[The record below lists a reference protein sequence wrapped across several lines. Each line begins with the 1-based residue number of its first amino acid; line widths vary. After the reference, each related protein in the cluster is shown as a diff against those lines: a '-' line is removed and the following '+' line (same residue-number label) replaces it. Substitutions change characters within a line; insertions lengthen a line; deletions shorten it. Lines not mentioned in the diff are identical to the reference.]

1 MGVVRTC
8 AQDDCKW
15 KGEGEGWR
23 PPGSEKGVFVTLTRT
38 FSHALTHP
46 HPFTHLTPLT
56 PPSAR
61 AHRSIMQQ
69 AVGMAM
75 TDRARA
81 ATSRILSC
89 TSLSRH
95 GEKKKETQR
104 RNILGPSCP
113 RPQVPE
119 YHLQETRE
127 EKTEG
132 EKTDHIKKM
141 HIKHTHAH
149 RQRGGG
155 KAEFRF
161 KTVPFFSWDGWVS
174 GVGAAAGVIGF
185 FVITD

>member
-1 MGVVRTC
+1 M
-8 AQDDCKW
+8 Q
-15 KGEGEGWR
+15 EGGRGGGLEAPR
-23 PPGSEKGVFVTLTRT
+23 EREESIRD
-38 FSHALTHP
+38 THP
-46 HPFTHLTPLT
+46 HLLTCLHPPSHPFTHLTNLN

-61 AHRSIMQQ
+61 ANRSIMQQ

-113 RPQVPE
+113 RPQVSLVRDMVRGKRRGNNRS
-119 YHLQETRE
+119 HQENTH
-127 EKTEG
+127 TL
-132 EKTDHIKKM
+132 
-141 HIKHTHAH
+141 THAH

-155 KAEFRF
+155 MAELRL
-161 KTVPFFSWDGWVS
+161 KDCPLFSLGWLGIRGWRS
-174 GVGAAAGVIGF
+174 GGS
-185 FVITD
+185 